1 MAITGDARAWGR
13 LRLSW
18 RVSKMVEAHFE
29 WKHNKDMDTA
39 IKRLRDL
46 DEAVTRNLEEAAE
59 EIGLRIM
66 ADARR
71 QAPVDTGRLRASI
84 EQETRRVTD
93 HAVKA
98 LIGSNVDYAPIQ
110 EVQQPY
116 LRPAVEKNKDVIL
129 RIARDALEEAA
140 NEVSE

>member
-1 MAITGDARAWGR
+1 MADA
-13 LRLSW
+13 
-18 RVSKMVEAHFE
+18 VHFE
-29 WKHNKDMDTA
+29 WKNGKEMHRA
-39 IKRLRDL
+39 IQRMQEL
-46 DEAVTRNLEEAAE
+46 DDAVTKNLEEAAE

-84 EQETRRVTD
+84 EQETRHITE
-93 HAVKA
+93 HAVKV

-116 LRPAVEKNKDVIL
+116 LRPAVEQNKDVIL
-129 RIARDALEEAA
+129 RIAREALADAAD
-140 NEVSE
+140 EVSQ